1 MYLLSDEPDM
11 TGLFINQTTKVR
23 VQKITEDGIE
33 VITRANEE
41 KLGFIPY
48 CNLTTNREQ
57 LFKEKSLY
65 VRYLGY
71 NERFLLF
78 TEEDA

>member
-1 MYLLSDEPDM
+1 MCLSDEPDM
-11 TGLFINQTTKVR
+11 TGLFINQTTKIR
-23 VQKITEDGIE
+23 VQTITKKGIE
-33 VITRANEE
+33 VISHAKGD

-48 CNLTTNREQ
+48 CNLVTNRSQ
-57 LFKEKSLY
+57 LFIEKSLY

-78 TEEDA
+78 TEEGA

>member
-1 MYLLSDEPDM
+1 MYILSDEPDM
-11 TGLFINQTTKVR
+11 TGLFINQNTRVR
-23 VQKITEDGIE
+23 VHKITEDGIE
-33 VITRANEE
+33 VIIRSNED

-48 CNLTTNREQ
+48 CNLTTNKEQ
-57 LFKEKSLY
+57 LFKEKKLY

-71 NERFLLF
+71 NERYLLL